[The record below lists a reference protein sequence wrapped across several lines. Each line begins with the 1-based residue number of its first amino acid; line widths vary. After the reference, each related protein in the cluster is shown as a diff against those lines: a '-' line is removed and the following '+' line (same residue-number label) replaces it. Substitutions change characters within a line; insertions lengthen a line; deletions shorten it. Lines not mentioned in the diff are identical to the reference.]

1 MKMLKILVAEDIED
15 SMEIAERALKDQFEI
30 LKAYDGEQA
39 VEISL
44 KERPDLVLMDISLPV
59 MSGLKATQK
68 IKRSPHMKD
77 VPIVAISA
85 STMPDDI
92 EDALDAGCIDFIA
105 KPIRPKEL
113 KKKIEKII
121 GRYYG

>member
-1 MKMLKILVAEDIED
+1 MLKILVVEDIED
-15 SMEIAERALKDQFEI
+15 SMEIAERALKGQFEI

-44 KERPDLVLMDISLPV
+44 KERPDLILMDINLPV
-59 MSGLKATQK
+59 MNGLKAVHK
-68 IKRSPHMKD
+68 IKKCSHMKN

-85 STMPDDI
+85 STMPNNI
-92 EDALDAGCIDFIA
+92 EDALDAGCIDFIG

-121 GRYYG
+121 GEYYG